1 MITFKKLPL
10 VKVMITQIIYQI
22 IPISKNIKLI
32 AIDLSK
38 QEKPDADPK
47 IIQQVH
53 FTGNLDQDG
62 NTQMFFIIEEAKE
75 TDFFKK
81 EKLKHYNFILFY
93 CNINIK

>member
-22 IPISKNIKLI
+22 IPISKNIIKLI

-47 IIQQVH
+47 TIQQVN
-53 FTGNLDQDG
+53 FNGNLDQDG

-75 TDFFKK
+75 TDFFKRK
-81 EKLKHYNFILFY
+81 S
-93 CNINIK
+93 